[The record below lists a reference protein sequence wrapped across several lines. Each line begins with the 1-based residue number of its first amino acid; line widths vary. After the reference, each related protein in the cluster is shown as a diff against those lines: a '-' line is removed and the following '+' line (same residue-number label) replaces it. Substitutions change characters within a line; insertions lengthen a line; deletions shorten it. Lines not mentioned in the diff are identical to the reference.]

1 MKPITPFEKTARELL
16 AAGYSIRFRA
26 AGDSMH
32 PTIRNGEIVEVTP
45 LGGRTPRVGEVV
57 LVKAMRGLTAHRIV
71 RVGDGSLVLRGDNS
85 VSNDPE
91 LGFPALIGTVSGVE
105 RAGVLHPVGGR
116 RLRRLRA
123 SAFARRCRRHV
134 AAAVAASR
142 TRLQYR

>member
-1 MKPITPFEKTARELL
+1 MKAMSSFEKTARELL
-16 AAGYSIRFRA
+16 AAGYAIRFRA

-32 PTIRNGEIVEVTP
+32 PTIRSGEIVEVTP
-45 LGGRTPRVGEVV
+45 LAGRVPRVGEVV

-71 RVGDGSLVLRGDNS
+71 RVGDGSVVLRGDNL

-91 LGFPALIGTVSGVE
+91 LGFASLIGTVSGVE
-105 RAGVLHPVGGR
+105 RAGVLHSVSDR

-123 SAFARRCRRHV
+123 SAFARRCRRQV

-142 TRLQYR
+142 SRLQYG